1 MPLGVDWVGRGR
13 SDPCKGERP
22 PRQDKSAPFRCRTGP
37 DCGILVGVVNEI
49 VLPGTGLSPARP
61 SNCQRGLR
69 RAVLLLGAGLLALNP
84 AWADPPPMDAPGPA
98 EARLLEQ
105 AEAYARQDQEERSRR
120 AGEESR
126 ARQANQAD
134 WARSAEQKRATRRTA
149 AAPLEKALLDQQSQQ
164 DRLLKKIRGEA
175 GDEDPLIA
183 AAPQGLNNTDPRTA
197 ATSPPIRAL
206 PEEIF
211 DRTSETIAAGTW
223 GNTSSLRVHRLTLD
237 ADGDGKPELIRFI
250 DRQTGEIIR
259 QEEDRNYDGILDAW
273 TLYQSGTPT
282 QRALDG
288 NDDGNPDVFESY
300 QGGRVAIRE
309 LDRDD
314 DGVRDVFY
322 RYRGD
327 ALTEERH
334 DANNDG
340 VVDLVIFYEEKL
352 RIRSEEDRDQDGR
365 MDLWTRYVSESGLER
380 VAQIERDRG
389 GNGIADVIDFF
400 EMQEGNSLLIR
411 REEDLDEDGITDV
424 VSFYIGGRLTRRQIR
439 EAATA
444 PM

>member
-1 MPLGVDWVGRGR
+1 M
-13 SDPCKGERP
+13 
-22 PRQDKSAPFRCRTGP
+22 
-37 DCGILVGVVNEI
+37 
-49 VLPGTGLSPARP
+49 
-61 SNCQRGLR
+61 
-69 RAVLLLGAGLLALNP
+69 LLLLALLPAFNP
-84 AWADPPPMDAPGPA
+84 SWADPSQMNAPA
-98 EARLLEQ
+98 ATEAGLFGQ
-105 AEAYARQDQEERSRR
+105 AEAAAQQDQEQRSQR
-120 AGEESR
+120 AGQESR
-126 ARQANQAD
+126 ARQAAQED
-134 WARSAEQKRATRRTA
+134 WASSAERERATRRAT

-164 DRLLKKIRGEA
+164 DRLLKTIRGE
-175 GDEDPLIA
+175 GGGKDPVIDPV
-183 AAPQGLNNTDPRTA
+183 PQSFGNTDPRTA
-197 ATSPPIRAL
+197 APSPEIRAL

-237 ADGDGKPELIRFI
+237 ADGDGKPELVRFI
-250 DRQTGEIIR
+250 DRQTGEMIR

-273 TLYQSGTPT
+273 TLYQSGAPT
-282 QRALDG
+282 QRALDE

>member
-1 MPLGVDWVGRGR
+1 
-13 SDPCKGERP
+13 
-22 PRQDKSAPFRCRTGP
+22 
-37 DCGILVGVVNEI
+37 
-49 VLPGTGLSPARP
+49 
-61 SNCQRGLR
+61 
-69 RAVLLLGAGLLALNP
+69 VLLLVAMLPAVNP
-84 AWADPPPMDAPGPA
+84 SWADSSQVDTPAPANAG
-98 EARLLEQ
+98 LLEQ
-105 AEAYARQDQEERSRR
+105 AEAAAQQDHQQRARR
-120 AGEESR
+120 ADEKDR
-126 ARQANQAD
+126 ARQAAQED
-134 WARSAEQKRATRRTA
+134 WATSAEQERASRRAA

-164 DRLLKKIRGEA
+164 DRLLKTIRGEA
-175 GDEDPLIA
+175 AEGSPVIDPVPESLGNI
-183 AAPQGLNNTDPRTA
+183 DPRTA
-197 ATSPPIRAL
+197 APSPEIRAL

-223 GNTSSLRVHRLTLD
+223 GNTSVLRVHRLTLD

-250 DRQTGEIIR
+250 DRQTGEMIR

-273 TLYQSGTPT
+273 TLYQSGAPT
-282 QRALDG
+282 QRALDE

-340 VVDLVIFYEEKL
+340 IIDLVIFYEEKL
-352 RIRSEEDRDQDGR
+352 RTRSEEDRDQDGR

-400 EMQEGNSLLIR
+400 EMQGGNSLLIR
-411 REEDLDEDGITDV
+411 REEDLDEDGTVDV
-424 VSFYIGGRLTRRQIR
+424 VSFYVGGRLTRRQIR